1 MALLLPFLRESNM
14 LAAIVDSGE
23 THQALRDLNSTQT
36 EGNVSAPATPALEID
51 EPLAV
56 STASGSVQSPST
68 DGDKQNGE
76 TKGAEQVVTPW
87 DVQGAVVEGVQ
98 VRQ

>member
-1 MALLLPFLRESNM
+1 M
-14 LAAIVDSGE
+14 
-23 THQALRDLNSTQT
+23 QT
-36 EGNVSAPATPALEID
+36 EGNVSVPTTPALEID

-56 STASGSVQSPST
+56 STASGSVQAPTSEA
-68 DGDKQNGE
+68 DKQTGE